1 MAIIARI
8 LFDGNKKIKD
18 IKRHICMDSAGLAR
32 NYEQFLHTAQIM
44 AEFACM
50 ILLLKHI

>member
-1 MAIIARI
+1 MKKNLLTSAQK
-8 LFDGNKKIKD
+8 LWFKKYFKDNKL
-18 IKRHICMDSAGLAR
+18 AG

>member
-1 MAIIARI
+1 MQMAIIARVLWSLANHLLPI
-8 LFDGNKKIKD
+8 SWLDNF
-18 IKRHICMDSAGLAR
+18 RRLAR